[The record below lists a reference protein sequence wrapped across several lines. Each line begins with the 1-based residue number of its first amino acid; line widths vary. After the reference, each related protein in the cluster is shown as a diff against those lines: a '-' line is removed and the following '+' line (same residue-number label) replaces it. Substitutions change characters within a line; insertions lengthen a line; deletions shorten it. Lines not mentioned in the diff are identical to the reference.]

1 MAPTPL
7 HLRDDAGVTFA
18 RGFRAA
24 AVPCGIR
31 QYTRDLALI
40 ASDTPAHGAGVFTA
54 NLFCA
59 PPVMLS
65 KAHLHSETVRAILV
79 NSGNANAATGE
90 PGYQAA
96 VTCAEETAYRLGCPP
111 NEIIVASTG
120 IIGVPLPV
128 AKIVAA
134 LDPLVADLS
143 CDGGADAAQAILT
156 TDTFAKQRAC
166 EVPLS
171 GGTVRIGGIAKGA
184 GMIMPNM
191 ATMLAFLTTDAAIE
205 RHTLQRL
212 LQHAVEHSFN
222 RITIDGDTSTNDM
235 AVILANG
242 ASGVTLQPGDE
253 ACFGAALDEICRA
266 LALLIVRDGEGATKF
281 VTVTVEGAPSENA
294 ADAIARTIANSP
306 LVKTA
311 LTGCN
316 PNWGR
321 ILAAAGRAGVPF
333 DPAGVQVFLNTVL
346 TVRDG
351 IAAGVPKDVLDAI
364 MREKDIEIRLLLNVG
379 PARATVWTCDLSHAY
394 VDINIAYS

>member
-1 MAPTPL
+1 MTPNPIS
-7 HLRDDAGVTFA
+7 LRDDCGVTFA

-24 AVPCGIR
+24 AVRCGIR
-31 QYTRDLALI
+31 KSTPDLTLI
-40 ASDTPAHGAGVFTA
+40 VSDTPAHGAGVFTT

-59 PPVMLS
+59 PPVVLS
-65 KAHLHSETVRAILV
+65 KAHLRSETLRAILV
-79 NSGNANAATGE
+79 NSGNANAATGAA
-90 PGYQAA
+90 GYQAA
-96 VTCAEETAYRLGCPP
+96 TTCAEETAYRLGCTPH
-111 NEIIVASTG
+111 EIIVASTG

-128 AKIVAA
+128 GKIVAA
-134 LDPLVADLS
+134 LDQLVAGLTP
-143 CDGGADAAQAILT
+143 DGGAAAAQAILT
-156 TDTFAKQRAC
+156 TDTFAKQCAC

-191 ATMLAFLTTDAAIE
+191 ATMLSFLTTDAAIE

-212 LQHAVEHSFN
+212 LQHAVAQSFN

-235 AVILANG
+235 VVMLANG
-242 ASGVTLQPGDE
+242 AAGVTLQPADE
-253 ACFGAALDEICRA
+253 ARFGAALDAVCHA
-266 LALLIVRDGEGATKF
+266 LAMLIVRDGEGATKF
-281 VTVTVEGAPSENA
+281 VAVTVEGAPSENA

-333 DPAGVQVFLNTVL
+333 DPASVQVFLNNVL

-364 MREKDIEIRLLLNVG
+364 MREKDLEIRLQLNLG
-379 PARATVWTCDLSHAY
+379 AARATVWTCDLSHAY

>member
-1 MAPTPL
+1 
-7 HLRDDAGVTFA
+7 LRDDAGVTFA

-24 AVPCGIR
+24 ALHCGIR
-31 QYTRDLALI
+31 KNTRDLALI
-40 ASDTPAHGAGVFTA
+40 VSDTPARGAGVFTA

-59 PPVMLS
+59 PPVLLS

-90 PGYQAA
+90 PGYRAA

-128 AKIVAA
+128 EKIIASLDTLVAA
-134 LDPLVADLS
+134 LAP
-143 CDGGADAAQAILT
+143 DGGADAAQAILT

-191 ATMLAFLTTDAAIE
+191 ATMLAFITTDAAVE

-212 LQHAVEHSFN
+212 LKHAVARSFN

-235 AVILANG
+235 AVMLANG
-242 ASGVTLQPGDE
+242 ASGVALRPEDE
-253 ACFGAALDEICRA
+253 ACFGAALDELCHA

-281 VTVTVEGAPSENA
+281 VAVTVAGAPSETA

-333 DPAGVQVFLNTVL
+333 DPASVQVFLNNVP

-351 IAAGVPKDVLDAI
+351 IAADVAKDVLDAV
-364 MREKDIEIRLLLNVG
+364 MREKDIEIRLQLNIG
-379 PARATVWTCDLSHAY
+379 TARATVWTCDLSHAY

>member
-1 MAPTPL
+1 MAPNTL
-7 HLRDDAGVTFA
+7 HLRDDVGVTFA

-24 AVPCGIR
+24 ALHCG
-31 QYTRDLALI
+31 TRKSTLDLALI
-40 ASDTPAHGAGVFTA
+40 VSDTPARGAGVFTA

-59 PPVMLS
+59 PPVLLS
-65 KAHLHSETVRAILV
+65 KAHLHSATLRAILV
-79 NSGNANAATGE
+79 NSGNANAATGD

-128 AKIVAA
+128 EKIIAS
-134 LDPLVADLS
+134 LDQLVANLTP
-143 CDGGADAAQAILT
+143 DGGADAARAILT

-166 EVPLS
+166 EVPLG

-191 ATMLAFLTTDAAIE
+191 ATMLAFITTDAAIE

-212 LQHAVEHSFN
+212 LKHAVDQSFN
-222 RITIDGDTSTNDM
+222 RITVDGDTSTNDM

-242 ASGVTLQPGDE
+242 ASGVILQPEDE
-253 ACFGAALDEICRA
+253 ARFGAALDAVCHA
-266 LALLIVRDGEGATKF
+266 LAMLIVRDGEGATKF
-281 VTVTVEGAPSENA
+281 VSVTVEGAPSEPA

-333 DPAGVQVFLNTVL
+333 DPAGVHVFLNNVL

-364 MREKDIEIRLLLNVG
+364 MREKNIEIRLQLNLG
-379 PARATVWTCDLSHAY
+379 TARATVWTCDLSRAY
-394 VDINIAYS
+394 VDINIAYT

>member
-40 ASDTPAHGAGVFTA
+40 VSDTPAHGAGVFTT
-54 NLFCA
+54 NIFCA

-128 AKIVAA
+128 GKIVAA
-134 LDPLVADLS
+134 LDPLVANLS

-171 GGTVRIGGIAKGA
+171 DGTVRIGGIAKGA

-191 ATMLAFLTTDAAIE
+191 ATMLAFLTTDAVIE

-242 ASGVTLQPGDE
+242 ASGVALQPGDE

-351 IAAGVPKDVLDAI
+351 IAAGVPKDVLDAV

-379 PARATVWTCDLSHAY
+379 SARATVWTCDLSHAY